1 MDYAEEDRSLELLND
16 TNYFKSFGFV
26 KYGYN
31 GLAESLGHNIST
43 RQKVVKSVQGFSKEF
58 VGWGMEDSYFGAK
71 VIANGN
77 FIIPVL
83 SSAVYHIGYGP
94 RGGDLEKKQ
103 KELTN
108 NFKIYENLLNQEWFG
123 DN

>member
-1 MDYAEEDRSLELLND
+1 MDYAEEDRSVELLND

-71 VIANGN
+71 VIASGN

-94 RGGDLEKKQ
+94 RGGDLEKKR
-103 KELTN
+103 T
-108 NFKIYENLLNQEWFG
+108 Y
-123 DN
+123 

>member
-1 MDYAEEDRSLELLND
+1 
-16 TNYFKSFGFV
+16 
-26 KYGYN
+26 
-31 GLAESLGHNIST
+31 
-43 RQKVVKSVQGFSKEF
+43 
-58 VGWGMEDSYFGAK
+58 MEDSYFGAK

-83 SSAVYHIGYGP
+83 SSAVYYIGYGP
-94 RGGDLEKKQ
+94 RDGDLEKKQ